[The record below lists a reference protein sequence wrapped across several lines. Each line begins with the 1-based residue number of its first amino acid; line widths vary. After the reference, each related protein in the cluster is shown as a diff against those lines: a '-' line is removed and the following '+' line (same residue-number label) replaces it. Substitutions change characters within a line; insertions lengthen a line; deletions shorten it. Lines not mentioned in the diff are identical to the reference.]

1 LSAVA
6 QEVSKLVQLI
16 QGDINPQKLVTET
29 VASLP
34 SLSRQLILQWSDS
47 VLAS

>member
-1 LSAVA
+1 M
-6 QEVSKLVQLI
+6 QLI
-16 QGDINPQKLVTET
+16 QGDINPQRLLSQT

-34 SLSRQLILQWSDS
+34 AMSRQLMLQWSDR